1 MGLDMEPR
9 EFDSMVSAPEAQGRV
24 TPVKGPVEM
33 RDFDDPVAIRK
44 NIFNGVK
51 TAFAAR
57 TMENKEH
64 VLRFADVDYDKPGDF
79 TLQDEKNAILGR
91 KRLYW
96 NLRGRLQ
103 LLDKAT
109 GALIS
114 EDDKPRK
121 LAEVPYVTR
130 RGTFIHNGTEYLT
143 SHQMRLKPGAYTRVQ
158 NNGDVETQFNVL
170 KGSSFR
176 VHMTPETGVF
186 RINAGQAQ
194 MKLYPV
200 LKALGI
206 EDKALL
212 EAWGKDLF
220 NANKAADDKTTGSTV
235 QKLVQRL
242 GGHLDQ
248 ELPPEEAVKRL
259 PEIFK
264 RMELDPE
271 VMRRTLGKPHAGV
284 DQQVLLDAT
293 KKILRV
299 HQGTEEPDDRDD
311 LPYQSFHGPEDF
323 FREHVEK
330 DAGQYL
336 RQALWKAGFKKDVK
350 GIPEGYFTKQLQ
362 SVILGSG
369 LSSSLT
375 EINPAEI
382 YDMRHKITR
391 LGEGGIGSSD
401 VVPKGAR
408 GVQPTHFGF
417 IDPLRAPECYDD
429 KTEVMTREGW
439 KLWSE
444 VTAADEF
451 ACLIDG
457 SLRFH
462 HAEAFHVS
470 DYQGLMYGASTDTV
484 EYLVTPNHRM
494 YTRCK
499 DRLRNGGKC
508 GYRIDEVTKVHNR
521 ARCVLSSGFGPYV
534 STSPALEFE
543 LPKAV
548 STTGKI
554 GACRNK
560 YGSFPM
566 AQWAEFLG
574 WYLTEGNVSQVKY
587 TENGYAWVTWIS
599 QSLAVNPENVKRI
612 GELLTEMGILW
623 TYQESHQTFCIS
635 GKQLA
640 QYLQQFGKSD
650 EKFIP
655 EYIFEASVEAR
666 MRFAEAALRGDGRAH
681 RTGDRR
687 TFTSCSRRFAHD
699 FARLAFSLGKS
710 YAISYYPDE
719 RKESYLGIYE
729 VYLHTREERE
739 VSHRMPRR
747 GNAYFTQQYAGKV
760 YCATVP
766 GGLLYVRRSG
776 KCGFWC
782 GNSQKIAL
790 DLRTTQGTKVGSDG
804 RLYQKFWNPRK
815 QAFEFIHTDAA
826 ADHII
831 AFPGELE
838 KAQGKPKQKVRA
850 MVKGRMS
857 YVPAAKVDYALPH
870 ASGMWSPLTWMVPF
884 MSGVKGARVGMGA
897 RMQSQAL
904 ALKDPEAPLV
914 MPVHKDSG
922 SGFHDAIGGH
932 MGAVK
937 AKKPGVVKKITPEG
951 IEVQHMDGTSEVYET
966 YNNMPFNQ
974 KGFIHNTPTVKPG
987 EMVNPGTLLARSNY
1001 TDAKGRAALGRNV
1014 TAAWHMLDGLTHED
1028 AIAISESAAK
1038 KFASEQ
1044 MYEFS
1049 KERGED
1055 IHEISKNAYISQYPS
1070 AYTKQQLERM
1080 DDEGVVLPGTVLK
1093 KGDPIILAVGKQR
1106 GAIKGSIM
1114 KGRKSAFS
1122 DAAETWDH
1130 DAEAEV
1136 VDVRKTPKGPVV
1148 TLKSYTPMQ
1157 PGDKLC
1163 YSEDTEIL
1171 TWEGWKKVS
1180 EVTTEDRLASLGAC
1194 GELEY
1199 IQPVA
1204 VHSYEHS
1211 GRMYSLETT
1220 QVSLLVTANHS
1231 LYACPRDSQ
1240 EYGLHRADALFG
1252 TRYKL
1257 KNNADVLLPGE
1268 DPEFK
1273 RLPDFTAPAGQG
1285 GAGVRTW
1292 KGGQISSK
1300 CYAFLLGAFLSEGC
1314 VLWQPSCGNF
1324 GICISQTKPEGVKR
1338 LLSALDEHGLRYSKT
1353 GESYVIYG
1361 KSLALL
1367 FSAIAPPGQGRQ
1379 CHAKRIPQ
1387 EVWGWTPELQ
1397 FELFDWLVW
1406 GDGCIGE
1413 TTAYYTT
1420 VSKGLAGD
1428 VQRLALHLGFA
1439 ANIRVT
1445 PAKRGMI
1452 KEVEYDFRE
1461 RYDVV
1466 FYLNKN
1472 HPEINHGHCKT
1483 QKGQRE
1489 LWVDYGGKVYC
1500 PSLPRNHTL
1509 YVRRKGKAVWC
1520 GNSGLFGNKG
1530 VVSKII
1536 PDAEMLQT
1544 SDGKPV
1550 DIVMNPMG
1558 IISRVNPASLAEAAL
1573 GKIAKRTGKP
1583 YVVEGFPKGSIAQ
1596 FALDELAKN
1605 GMSDTETIIDPK
1617 TGRHIRDVFVGVP
1630 YVMKL
1635 HHMSE
1640 GKMGARETAHY
1651 TMDGLPARGGPEGS
1665 KRFGFM
1671 EVMGIMAHGVP
1682 HFVQDMKLTR
1692 GQRNDEFWRM
1702 YRLGMTP
1709 ATPRVSRQYQ
1719 KFEAMLQGA
1728 GVSLRKK
1735 DGATQI
1741 FPATQKEIEQ
1751 LGGSREITKGETVDF
1766 DSGDPVPGGLF
1777 DVAITGGQ
1785 GGEHWSHIKLAE
1797 PLPNPLMEDP
1807 FRALLGLTKDKYREI
1822 LAGREEYNG
1831 IRGPQ
1836 AIRQALDTFN
1846 VPREIAATTEE
1857 IKAGKKS
1864 ARDRLVKRLGYL
1876 KAFERLEAHPRDFLL
1891 DRVPVLPP
1899 KFRPVSKF
1907 QETTISADAN
1917 FLYKDLLEANEN
1929 LKAARDAF
1937 GDENT
1942 ADARLQAYDAFKAV
1956 VGLGNPIQPETQER
1970 NVRGLLK
1977 QIVGTSPKYGNFQ
1990 RRVVGNPVDFVGR
2003 SVIIPGNHLDIDEVG
2018 LPVDMMWTLFKPFT
2032 IRKLSR
2038 SGMPMQV
2045 ALKEWKERTPRATK
2059 ALMDEAAVRPV
2070 VINRAPTL
2078 HKYNLTG
2085 HFAKPVA
2092 GHAMQLSN
2100 LILKGHNADY
2110 DGDALNIHVPV
2121 GDKAV
2126 DEVKEKMLPSK
2137 MLYSTKAFDV
2147 HMLPDQGFV
2156 TGLFVGSHEN
2166 KKRKPRTFA
2175 SKADAVRAYRSGEID
2190 ADDPIVILRGT

>member
-1 MGLDMEPR
+1 MKTAGFDLEPK
-9 EFDSMVSAPEAQGRV
+9 EFDSLAMEPQEAQGRI
-24 TPVKGPVEM
+24 TAAKGPVEM

-51 TAFAAR
+51 NAFMQKV
-57 TMENKEH
+57 MENKEH
-64 VLRFADVDYDKPGDF
+64 VLRFADVDYDTPSEF
-79 TLQDEKNAILGR
+79 TLSDEKKAVLNR
-91 KRLYW
+91 RRLYW
-96 NLRGRLQ
+96 NLKGRMQ
-103 LLDKAT
+103 LVDKAT
-109 GALIS
+109 GAVIS
-114 EDDKPRK
+114 EDEKPRK

-186 RINAGQAQ
+186 RMQAGQAQ

-200 LKALGI
+200 LKAMGI
-206 EDKALL
+206 EDKTLL

-220 NANKAADDKTTGSTV
+220 NANKAADDKTAGTTV

-242 GGHLDQ
+242 GGHTDQ
-248 ELPPEEAVKRL
+248 ELSADDAAKRL

-271 VMRRTLGKPHAGV
+271 VMRRTMGKPHANV
-284 DQQVLLDAT
+284 DQNVILDAT
-293 KKILRV
+293 RKILRV
-299 HQGTEEPDDRDD
+299 HQGTEDPDDRDD

-330 DAGQYL
+330 DAGQYI

-350 GIPEGYFTKQLQ
+350 SIPENYFTKQMQ
-362 SVILGSG
+362 SILLGSG

-391 LGEGGIGSSD
+391 MGEGGIGSAD

-417 IDPLRAPECYDD
+417 IDPLRAPE
-429 KTEVMTREGW
+429 
-439 KLWSE
+439 
-444 VTAADEF
+444 
-451 ACLIDG
+451 
-457 SLRFH
+457 
-462 HAEAFHVS
+462 
-470 DYQGLMYGASTDTV
+470 
-484 EYLVTPNHRM
+484 
-494 YTRCK
+494 
-499 DRLRNGGKC
+499 
-508 GYRIDEVTKVHNR
+508 
-521 ARCVLSSGFGPYV
+521 
-534 STSPALEFE
+534 
-543 LPKAV
+543 
-548 STTGKI
+548 
-554 GACRNK
+554 
-560 YGSFPM
+560 
-566 AQWAEFLG
+566 
-574 WYLTEGNVSQVKY
+574 
-587 TENGYAWVTWIS
+587 
-599 QSLAVNPENVKRI
+599 
-612 GELLTEMGILW
+612 
-623 TYQESHQTFCIS
+623 
-635 GKQLA
+635 
-640 QYLQQFGKSD
+640 
-650 EKFIP
+650 
-655 EYIFEASVEAR
+655 
-666 MRFAEAALRGDGRAH
+666 
-681 RTGDRR
+681 
-687 TFTSCSRRFAHD
+687 
-699 FARLAFSLGKS
+699 
-710 YAISYYPDE
+710 
-719 RKESYLGIYE
+719 
-729 VYLHTREERE
+729 
-739 VSHRMPRR
+739 
-747 GNAYFTQQYAGKV
+747 
-760 YCATVP
+760 
-766 GGLLYVRRSG
+766 
-776 KCGFWC
+776 
-782 GNSQKIAL
+782 SQKIAL

-804 RLYQKFWNPRK
+804 RLYQQFMNPK
-815 QAFEFIHTDAA
+815 TGSMEYLHTDAA
-826 ADHII
+826 ADKII

-838 KAQGKPKQKVRA
+838 KAQGNPKQKIAA
-850 MVKGRMS
+850 MVRGKMS
-857 YVPAAKVDYALPH
+857 YVPAAKVDYELPH

-904 ALKDPEAPLV
+904 ALKDPESPLV
-914 MPVHKDSG
+914 MPIHHG
-922 SGFHDAIGGH
+922 SGKGFHEAIGEQ

-937 AKKPGVVKKITPEG
+937 AKQPGVVKRVTSDG
-951 IEVQHMDGTSEVYET
+951 IEVLHQDGTTQLYET

-974 KGFIHNTPTVKPG
+974 KGFIHNTPVVKPG
-987 EMVNPGTLLARSNY
+987 QPVGPGDLLARSNY
-1001 TDAKGRAALGRNV
+1001 TDANGRAAIGKNV

-1049 KERGED
+1049 KEKGDD
-1055 IHEISKNAYISQYPS
+1055 IHEISKAAYISQYPS
-1070 AYTKQQLERM
+1070 TFSKEQIDRM
-1080 DDEGVVLPGTVLK
+1080 DDDGVVTPGTILK
-1093 KGDPIILAVGKQR
+1093 QGDPIILAVGKQTQ
-1106 GAIKGSIM
+1106 AIRGSIM
-1114 KGRKSAFS
+1114 KGHKSAFS

-1130 DAEAEV
+1130 QADAEV
-1136 VDVRKTPKGPVV
+1136 VDVQKTQKGPVV
-1148 TLKSYTPMQ
+1148 TLKSYTPMK

-1171 TWEGWKKVS
+1171 TWVGWKKVS
-1180 EVTTEDRLASLGAC
+1180 EITTEDRLASLGAC
-1194 GELEY
+1194 GKLEY
-1199 IQPVA
+1199 LQPVA
-1204 VHSYEHS
+1204 VHSYDHS

-1268 DPEFK
+1268 DPGFK
-1273 RLPDFTAPAGQG
+1273 QLPDFTAPAGQG
-1285 GAGVRTW
+1285 GAGVRIW

-1324 GICISQTKPEGVKR
+1324 GIVISQTKPEGVKR

-1353 GESYVIYG
+1353 GDSYVIYG
-1361 KSLALL
+1361 KALALL
-1367 FSAIAPPGQGRQ
+1367 FSEIAPPGQGRQ
-1379 CHAKRIPQ
+1379 CHVKRIPQ

-1406 GDGCIGE
+1406 GDGSIGK
-1413 TTAYYTT
+1413 TAVYYTT
-1420 VSKGLAGD
+1420 VSEGLAGD
-1428 VQRLALHLGFA
+1428 IQRLALHLGFA

-1445 PAKRGMI
+1445 PAKKGTI
-1452 KEVEYDFRE
+1452 KGVEYDFRE

-1466 FYLNKN
+1466 FYLSKN
-1472 HPEINHGHCKT
+1472 HPEINHGHTKE

-1520 GNSGLFGNKG
+1520 GNSGLYGNKG

-1573 GKIAKRTGKP
+1573 GKIARKTGKS
-1583 YVVEGFPKGSIAQ
+1583 YTVEGFPKHSIAQ

-1651 TMDGLPARGGPEGS
+1651 TMDDLPAKGGPEGS

-1671 EVMGIMAHGVP
+1671 EVMGLMSHGVP

-1692 GQRNDEFWRM
+1692 GQRNDDFWRM

-1709 ATPRVSRQYQ
+1709 TTPRISKQYQ
-1719 KFEAMLQGA
+1719 KFETMLQGA

-1735 DGATQI
+1735 NGSTQI
-1741 FPATQKEIEQ
+1741 FPATQKEIEA
-1751 LGGSREITKGETVDF
+1751 LGAGREITSGDTVDF
-1766 DSGDPVPGGLF
+1766 DTGEPVKGGLF
-1777 DVAITGGQ
+1777 DVAVTGGQ
-1785 GGEHWSHIKLAE
+1785 GGEHWAHVKLAE
-1797 PLPNPLMEDP
+1797 PLPNPLVEDP
-1807 FRALLGLTKDKYREI
+1807 FRSLLGLTKDRYREI
-1822 LAGREEYNG
+1822 LAGREALND
-1831 IRGPQ
+1831 IKGPR
-1836 AIRQALDTFN
+1836 AIRQALENFN
-1846 VPREIAATTEE
+1846 LKREIASTTEE
-1857 IKAGKKS
+1857 IKAGKRS
-1864 ARDRLVKRLGYL
+1864 SRDRLVKRLGFL
-1876 KAFERLEAHPRDFLL
+1876 KAFERLEAHPRDFFL

-1907 QETTISADAN
+1907 KETTISADAN
-1917 FLYKDLLEANEN
+1917 YLYKDLIEANQN
-1929 LKAARDAF
+1929 LRESKEAF

-1990 RRVVGNPVDFVGR
+1990 RRVIGNPVDFVGR
-2003 SVIIPGNHLDIDEVG
+2003 SVIIPGAQLDIDEVG

-2038 SGMPMQV
+2038 SGMPMQK
-2045 ALKEWKERTPRATK
+2045 ALQEWKERTPAATH
-2059 ALMDEAAVRPV
+2059 ALMAEAAVRPV

-2121 GDKAV
+2121 GEKAME
-2126 DEVKEKMLPSK
+2126 EVKQKMLPSK
-2137 MLYSTKAFDV
+2137 MLYSTKSFDV
-2147 HMLPDQGFV
+2147 HMLPEQGFV
-2156 TGLFVGSHEN
+2156 TGLYVGSNEN

-2175 SKADAVRAYRSGEID
+2175 SKADAVKAYRSGEID
-2190 ADDPIVILRGT
+2190 VDDPIVILRGT

>member
-1 MGLDMEPR
+1 MKTAGLDMEPK
-9 EFDSMVSAPEAQGRV
+9 EFDSLAVGPQEAQGRV
-24 TPVKGPVEM
+24 TSVRGPVEM

-44 NIFNGVK
+44 NIFAGVK
-51 TAFAAR
+51 QAFLQK
-57 TMENKEH
+57 TMENKDH
-64 VLRFADVDYDKPGDF
+64 VLRFADVDYDSPGDF

-96 NLRGRLQ
+96 NLKGRMQ

-114 EDDKPRK
+114 EDEKPRK
-121 LAEVPYVTR
+121 LAEVPYATR

-200 LKALGI
+200 LKAMGI
-206 EDKALL
+206 DDKVLL
-212 EAWGKDLF
+212 EAWGKDLL
-220 NANKAADDKTTGSTV
+220 NANRAADDKTEGSTV

-242 GGHLDQ
+242 GSHLDQ
-248 ELPPEEAVKRL
+248 ELPPEEAAKRL

-271 VMRRTLGKPHAGV
+271 VMRRTMGKPHTTV
-284 DQQVLLDAT
+284 DQHVILDAT

-299 HQGTEEPDDRDD
+299 HQGQDEADDRDD

-330 DAGQYL
+330 DAGQYI
-336 RQALWKAGFKKDVK
+336 RQALWKAGFKKDVRS
-350 GIPEGYFTKQLQ
+350 IPEGYFTKQLQ
-362 SVILGSG
+362 SILLGSG

-391 LGEGGIGSSD
+391 MGEGGIGSSD

-417 IDPLRAPECYDD
+417 IDPLRAPE
-429 KTEVMTREGW
+429 
-439 KLWSE
+439 
-444 VTAADEF
+444 
-451 ACLIDG
+451 
-457 SLRFH
+457 
-462 HAEAFHVS
+462 
-470 DYQGLMYGASTDTV
+470 
-484 EYLVTPNHRM
+484 
-494 YTRCK
+494 
-499 DRLRNGGKC
+499 
-508 GYRIDEVTKVHNR
+508 
-521 ARCVLSSGFGPYV
+521 
-534 STSPALEFE
+534 
-543 LPKAV
+543 
-548 STTGKI
+548 
-554 GACRNK
+554 
-560 YGSFPM
+560 
-566 AQWAEFLG
+566 
-574 WYLTEGNVSQVKY
+574 
-587 TENGYAWVTWIS
+587 
-599 QSLAVNPENVKRI
+599 
-612 GELLTEMGILW
+612 
-623 TYQESHQTFCIS
+623 
-635 GKQLA
+635 
-640 QYLQQFGKSD
+640 
-650 EKFIP
+650 
-655 EYIFEASVEAR
+655 
-666 MRFAEAALRGDGRAH
+666 
-681 RTGDRR
+681 
-687 TFTSCSRRFAHD
+687 
-699 FARLAFSLGKS
+699 
-710 YAISYYPDE
+710 
-719 RKESYLGIYE
+719 
-729 VYLHTREERE
+729 
-739 VSHRMPRR
+739 
-747 GNAYFTQQYAGKV
+747 
-760 YCATVP
+760 
-766 GGLLYVRRSG
+766 
-776 KCGFWC
+776 
-782 GNSQKIAL
+782 SQKIAL
-790 DLRTTQGTKVGSDG
+790 DLRTTQGTKVGNDG
-804 RLYQKFWNPRK
+804 RLYQRFWSPRK
-815 QAFEFIHTDAA
+815 KAFEYLHTDAA
-826 ADHII
+826 ADNII

-850 MVKGRMS
+850 MVGGKMS
-857 YVPAAKVDYALPH
+857 YVPAAKVDYELPH

-904 ALKDPEAPLV
+904 ALREPEAPLV
-914 MPVHKDSG
+914 MPIHHG
-922 SGFHDAIGGH
+922 SGKGFHEHIGEQ

-937 AKKPGVVKKITPEG
+937 ARKPGVIKKVTPEG
-951 IEVQHMDGTSEVYET
+951 IEVQHLDGTTEVYET

-974 KGFIHNTPTVKPG
+974 KGFIHNTPVVKPG
-987 EMVNPGTLLARSNY
+987 AMVNPGDLLARSNY
-1001 TDAKGRAALGRNV
+1001 TDDKGRAAIGKNV
-1014 TAAWHMLDGLTHED
+1014 VAAWHMLDGLTHED
-1028 AIAISESAAK
+1028 AIAISETAAK

-1055 IHEISKNAYISQYPS
+1055 IHEISKNSYISQFPS
-1070 AYTKQQLERM
+1070 TYSKQQLERM
-1080 DDEGVVLPGTVLK
+1080 DDDGVVAPGTVLK
-1093 KGDPIILAVGKQR
+1093 KGDPIILAVGKQY
-1106 GAIKGSIM
+1106 GAIRGSIM
-1114 KGRKSAFS
+1114 KGRKSSFS
-1122 DAAETWDH
+1122 DAAETWEH

-1136 VDVRKTPKGPVV
+1136 VDVRKTPRGPVV

-1157 PGDKLC
+1157 PGDKL
-1163 YSEDTEIL
+1163 
-1171 TWEGWKKVS
+1171 
-1180 EVTTEDRLASLGAC
+1180 
-1194 GELEY
+1194 
-1199 IQPVA
+1199 
-1204 VHSYEHS
+1204 
-1211 GRMYSLETT
+1211 
-1220 QVSLLVTANHS
+1220 
-1231 LYACPRDSQ
+1231 
-1240 EYGLHRADALFG
+1240 
-1252 TRYKL
+1252 
-1257 KNNADVLLPGE
+1257 
-1268 DPEFK
+1268 
-1273 RLPDFTAPAGQG
+1273 
-1285 GAGVRTW
+1285 
-1292 KGGQISSK
+1292 
-1300 CYAFLLGAFLSEGC
+1300 
-1314 VLWQPSCGNF
+1314 
-1324 GICISQTKPEGVKR
+1324 
-1338 LLSALDEHGLRYSKT
+1338 
-1353 GESYVIYG
+1353 
-1361 KSLALL
+1361 
-1367 FSAIAPPGQGRQ
+1367 
-1379 CHAKRIPQ
+1379 
-1387 EVWGWTPELQ
+1387 
-1397 FELFDWLVW
+1397 
-1406 GDGCIGE
+1406 
-1413 TTAYYTT
+1413 
-1420 VSKGLAGD
+1420 
-1428 VQRLALHLGFA
+1428 
-1439 ANIRVT
+1439 
-1445 PAKRGMI
+1445 
-1452 KEVEYDFRE
+1452 
-1461 RYDVV
+1461 
-1466 FYLNKN
+1466 
-1472 HPEINHGHCKT
+1472 
-1483 QKGQRE
+1483 
-1489 LWVDYGGKVYC
+1489 
-1500 PSLPRNHTL
+1500 
-1509 YVRRKGKAVWC
+1509 
-1520 GNSGLFGNKG
+1520 SGLFGNKG

-1573 GKIAKRTGKP
+1573 GKIAKRTGKS
-1583 YVVEGFPKGSIAQ
+1583 YTVEGFPKGSIAQ

-1605 GMSDTETIIDPK
+1605 GMNDTETIIDPK

-1651 TMDGLPARGGPEGS
+1651 TMDGLPAKGGAEGS

-1671 EVMGIMAHGVP
+1671 EVMGLMSHGVP

-1709 ATPRVSRQYQ
+1709 PAPRISRQYQ
-1719 KFEAMLQGA
+1719 KFETTLQGA

-1741 FPATQKEIEQ
+1741 FPATQKEIEA
-1751 LGGSREITKGETVDF
+1751 LGAGREITVGETVDF
-1766 DSGDPVPGGLF
+1766 DTGEPVKGGLF
-1777 DVAITGGQ
+1777 DVAVTGGQ
-1785 GGEHWSHIKLAE
+1785 GGEHWSHVKLAE

-1807 FRALLGLTKDKYREI
+1807 FRSFLGLTKDRYREI

-1831 IRGPQ
+1831 VKGPQ
-1836 AIRQALDTFN
+1836 AIRRALENFN
-1846 VPREIAATTEE
+1846 LSREIAATTEA

-1864 ARDRLVKRLGYL
+1864 ARDALVKRLGFL

-1907 QETTISADAN
+1907 KDTTISADAN
-1917 FLYKDLLEANEN
+1917 YLYKDLIEANEN
-1929 LKAARDAF
+1929 LKQAKEAF
-1937 GDENT
+1937 GEENT
-1942 ADARLQAYDAFKAV
+1942 SDIRLQTYDAFKAV

-1990 RRVVGNPVDFVGR
+1990 RRVIGNPVDFVGR
-2003 SVIIPGNHLDIDEVG
+2003 SVIIPGANMDIDEVG

-2038 SGMPMQV
+2038 AGMPMQK
-2045 ALKEWKERTPRATK
+2045 ALQEWKQRTPRATQ
-2059 ALMDEAAVRPV
+2059 ALMAEAAMRPV

-2085 HFAKPVA
+2085 HFARPVA

-2126 DEVKEKMLPSK
+2126 DDVKEKMLPSK

-2156 TGLFVGSHEN
+2156 TGLYMGSREN

-2175 SKADAVRAYRSGEID
+2175 SPADAVKAYRSGELD
-2190 ADDPIVILRGT
+2190 VDDPIVILRGT